1 MPAEIDEQ
9 RAYINR
15 TGNLP
20 EGECGL
26 QVKMCYVLYLL
37 KHRRNTDAAMLI
49 DTLNYS
55 PDIDMPLIG
64 KA

>member
-1 MPAEIDEQ
+1 MKALQHEASLPTMPAEIDEQ

-37 KHRRNTDAAMLI
+37 KH
-49 DTLNYS
+49 
-55 PDIDMPLIG
+55 
-64 KA
+64 